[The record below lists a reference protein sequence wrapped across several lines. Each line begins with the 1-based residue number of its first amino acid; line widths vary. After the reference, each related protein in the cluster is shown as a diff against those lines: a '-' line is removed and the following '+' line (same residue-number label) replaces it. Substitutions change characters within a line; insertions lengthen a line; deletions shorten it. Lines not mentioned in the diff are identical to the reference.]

1 MDAATTLGPRATKS
15 KARIDPFYKLDK
27 ATEPRPLDPNLALG
41 PKQRRQGQ
49 MGDMLNLER
58 ATEKL
63 KQKSEDL
70 QSEIDKTSSNKAWTV
85 LAELTDKLNGLNEE
99 IDEKET

>member
-1 MDAATTLGPRATKS
+1 
-15 KARIDPFYKLDK
+15 
-27 ATEPRPLDPNLALG
+27 
-41 PKQRRQGQ
+41 